1 MARYIQ
7 KISLGMGRERWV
19 GWEID
24 GVGTEITG
32 LILADH
38 FSDDELAQ
46 RGVRKFI
53 PMSFDDFLRLG
64 AATAATEQGLTALD
78 DMDLEFRLDALFVS
92 MDRLRSRGTLDV
104 TRDLIVSFFGE
115 TQPLDDPRVVMVFEE
130 WQKSGYVL
138 IVGRDDCYLKILRRL
153 T

>member
-19 GWEID
+19 GWDID

-38 FSDDELAQ
+38 FGDDELAA

-64 AATAATEQGLTALD
+64 AATAATEQGFTPLD
-78 DMDLEFRLDALFVS
+78 DQDLEFRLDALFVS
-92 MDRLRSRGTLDV
+92 MDRLRARGTLDV
-104 TRDLIVSFFGE
+104 TRDLIVSFFGDL
-115 TQPLDDPRVVMVFEE
+115 QPLDDPRIVKTFSD
-130 WQKSGYVL
+130 WQDEGFVL
-138 IVGRDDCYLKILRRL
+138 LVGREDCYLKILKRL